1 MISPEY
7 ENKERMT
14 FYQRTMLKLA
24 VCILE
29 ALVALLETTKYPKR
43 IIAEQ
48 RMLRLEHIC
57 DMYSDRL
64 LNLTSEN

>member
-7 ENKERMT
+7 GNKERMT

-29 ALVALLETTKYPKR
+29 ALVALLETKYDKPLPPTS
-43 IIAEQ
+43 
-48 RMLRLEHIC
+48 RMQRLEKIC

-64 LNLTSEN
+64 LNNEA